1 METKSSYTNDV
12 ALERIFCTL
21 KEVLVF
27 ETVVLAEKCICWLLL
42 VIGSLP
48 YDLLPEV
55 NHYDRR
61 FALVDRAREPDVQN
75 DDDSKGEGHDVQEKR
90 DSDDHNVDYMSIG
103 GGRSDDDDATN
114 AERGSNDGDEDGD
127 DGYSENDYDEED
139 DGQEYED
146 DEDEDE
152 DGDDDDEEEE
162 EIEMEKSLCHLPRS
176 SPHLPR
182 TQKENPRLATLL
194 SPSVP
199 SSPPYI
205 HPVDVAAAPTTNS
218 NGVGLPSDD
227 PDSNP
232 DPKPTFDENKAKI
245 LRLKLPPPT
254 PTPTPTSNPTFLFG
268 SVDTTDSEYDDDTD
282 NEPGYGSLLRHAR
295 EIYASP
301 SFHMFENEYKKSK
314 TLDVD
319 VSTEDDDRRGLVIEY
334 KIQKM
339 GHKFREYTVT
349 AMPLE
354 GIINCS
360 CKLFDLVGILCCHA
374 IKVLGCLRI
383 EKIPDHHLMKWQ
395 TKNGN
400 RLMGAG
406 SVKKSGSKDDLDML
420 TKRIC
425 TPLLRHAGVIYLG
438 NFFCISQETFKR
450 SEYLSV
456 ETVRETFGDR
466 KLIYDG
472 EARKCSN
479 SRYHVDAPLLRHT
492 RDIYTSNV
500 FSVFHEE
507 YKKSELLCVR
517 FIHETFSDMGLHFV
531 CEVRKPRHSRSHR
544 VHAEANRG
552 TVYCSCNGFG
562 NTGILCCHALAVLD
576 CLFIERIPPRYILKE
591 FMKKPGIGLVEKDIH
606 GEKYPELELE
616 TKRGQS
622 VFISITVSYILGR
635 NFIEIVFGCSTAME
649 TKSSYTNAV
658 ALERIFCTMK
668 EVLVVVNVVVAEKCL
683 YWLLLVIG
691 SLPYDL
697 LLEVKHND
705 ERFPIVNRVR
715 EPDVQNDD
723 AGKNEGNDVHEKC
736 DSDDHDVDYMS
747 IGGGSDDGDGD
758 PDDDND
764 DGDGTNDERGS
775 SDGDEDGDD
784 GNSED
789 HYDEEDDGEEYEDD
803 EEEEEGEIEMSVDT
817 TESEYNDD
825 TDDEPGYGS
834 LLRHAREV
842 YASTS
847 FFIFENEYKKSKT
860 LDVDVSNEDH
870 DERGLVFEYKLQ
882 KTGHKFR
889 EHTVTALPLDGIIN
903 CSCKYFDLVG
913 ILCCHAITVLGC
925 LRIEKIPDP
934 HILKWQTKKGNQL
947 MGAGSVKKSG
957 SKDELDM
964 CTKRVSIPPLRH
976 AGDVYLANIFPMSQE
991 TFKRSEYLS
1000 VETVRDTI
1008 SDGEL
1013 IYDGEARKHKQS
1025 RYHVDAPLLRFTRDI
1040 YTSNVFSV
1048 FREEYKK
1055 SEHLFVMFIRQ
1066 TFDDM
1071 GLCFVCDVR
1080 KPRHSRSH
1088 IVLAEA
1094 NKGLVKCSCK
1104 GFENTGILC
1113 CHALAVLDCLFIER
1127 VPPRY
1132 LLEEFMKNP
1141 GIGPVEKDIHGEK
1154 YPELERFVRWLTLR
1168 YGV

>member
-1 METKSSYTNDV
+1 
-12 ALERIFCTL
+12 
-21 KEVLVF
+21 
-27 ETVVLAEKCICWLLL
+27 
-42 VIGSLP
+42 
-48 YDLLPEV
+48 
-55 NHYDRR
+55 
-61 FALVDRAREPDVQN
+61 
-75 DDDSKGEGHDVQEKR
+75 
-90 DSDDHNVDYMSIG
+90 
-103 GGRSDDDDATN
+103 
-114 AERGSNDGDEDGD
+114 
-127 DGYSENDYDEED
+127 
-139 DGQEYED
+139 
-146 DEDEDE
+146 
-152 DGDDDDEEEE
+152 
-162 EIEMEKSLCHLPRS
+162 
-176 SPHLPR
+176 
-182 TQKENPRLATLL
+182 
-194 SPSVP
+194 
-199 SSPPYI
+199 
-205 HPVDVAAAPTTNS
+205 
-218 NGVGLPSDD
+218 
-227 PDSNP
+227 
-232 DPKPTFDENKAKI
+232 
-245 LRLKLPPPT
+245 
-254 PTPTPTSNPTFLFG
+254 
-268 SVDTTDSEYDDDTD
+268 
-282 NEPGYGSLLRHAR
+282 
-295 EIYASP
+295 
-301 SFHMFENEYKKSK
+301 
-314 TLDVD
+314 
-319 VSTEDDDRRGLVIEY
+319 
-334 KIQKM
+334 
-339 GHKFREYTVT
+339 
-349 AMPLE
+349 
-354 GIINCS
+354 
-360 CKLFDLVGILCCHA
+360 
-374 IKVLGCLRI
+374 
-383 EKIPDHHLMKWQ
+383 
-395 TKNGN
+395 
-400 RLMGAG
+400 
-406 SVKKSGSKDDLDML
+406 
-420 TKRIC
+420 
-425 TPLLRHAGVIYLG
+425 
-438 NFFCISQETFKR
+438 
-450 SEYLSV
+450 
-456 ETVRETFGDR
+456 
-466 KLIYDG
+466 
-472 EARKCSN
+472 
-479 SRYHVDAPLLRHT
+479 
-492 RDIYTSNV
+492 
-500 FSVFHEE
+500 
-507 YKKSELLCVR
+507 
-517 FIHETFSDMGLHFV
+517 
-531 CEVRKPRHSRSHR
+531 
-544 VHAEANRG
+544 
-552 TVYCSCNGFG
+552 
-562 NTGILCCHALAVLD
+562 
-576 CLFIERIPPRYILKE
+576 
-591 FMKKPGIGLVEKDIH
+591 
-606 GEKYPELELE
+606 
-616 TKRGQS
+616 
-622 VFISITVSYILGR
+622 
-635 NFIEIVFGCSTAME
+635 ME

-691 SLPYDL
+691 SLSYDL
-697 LLEVKHND
+697 LPEVKHND

-723 AGKNEGNDVHEKC
+723 AGKSEGHDVHEKC
-736 DSDDHDVDYMS
+736 DSDDHDVDDMS

-764 DGDGTNDERGS
+764 DDDGTNDERGS

-789 HYDEEDDGEEYEDD
+789 DYDEEDDGEEYEDEE

-817 TESEYNDD
+817 TESEYDDD

-842 YASTS
+842 YASTN

-870 DERGLVFEYKLQ
+870 DERGLIFEYTLQ

-925 LRIEKIPDP
+925 LRIEKIPNP

-947 MGAGSVKKSG
+947 MGAGSIKKSG

-964 CTKRVSIPPLRH
+964 YTKRVSIPPLRH

-1025 RYHVDAPLLRFTRDI
+1025 RCHVDAPLLRFTRDI
-1040 YTSNVFSV
+1040 YTSNVFSM

-1055 SEHLFVMFIRQ
+1055 SEHLFVMFIHQ

-1071 GLCFVCDVR
+1071 GLCFVCEVR

-1141 GIGPVEKDIHGEK
+1141 GIGLVEKDIHGEK
-1154 YPELERFVRWLTLR
+1154 YPELERFFRWLTLR